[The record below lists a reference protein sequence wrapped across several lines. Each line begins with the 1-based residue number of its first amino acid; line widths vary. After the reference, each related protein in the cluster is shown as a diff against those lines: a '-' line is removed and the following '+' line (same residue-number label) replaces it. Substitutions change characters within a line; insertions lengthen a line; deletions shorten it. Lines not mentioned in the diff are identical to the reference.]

1 MSPADEATAPDDDPD
16 VAAVVEVVLGD
27 VVDLHGFA
35 PRDVPEIVAAALDA
49 AEAAGRKALRLIHGR
64 GIGVQRDVVRA
75 LLARD
80 RRVLDFADAP
90 AEAGG
95 RGATC
100 VNLR

>member
-1 MSPADEATAPDDDPD
+1 MGEQADSSDELDETS
-16 VAAVVEVVLGD
+16 VVELALGD

-49 AEAAGRKALRLIHGR
+49 AERSERRELRLIHGK
-64 GIGVQRDVVRA
+64 GIGVQREVVRA

-80 RRVLDFADAP
+80 PRVASYRDAP
-90 AEAGG
+90 QEAGG

-100 VNLR
+100 VQLR